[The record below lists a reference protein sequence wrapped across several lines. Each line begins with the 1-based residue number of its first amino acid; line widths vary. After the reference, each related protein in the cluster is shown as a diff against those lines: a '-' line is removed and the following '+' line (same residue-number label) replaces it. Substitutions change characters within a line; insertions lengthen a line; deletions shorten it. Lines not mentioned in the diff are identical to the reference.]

1 MRENGDMRSG
11 WMKGS
16 YTIEAAIYIPIIM
29 FLLFQSLGI
38 ALDEWQKS
46 KEREVCEALLEV
58 DIVNDFY
65 GYQIMDE
72 IRKEIVDD

>member
-1 MRENGDMRSG
+1 MRENGDMRRG

-38 ALDEWQKS
+38 ALNEWQKS